1 MAEMSTTY
9 ISTLPTGSAGGS
21 KYLVQDD
28 GNNTTKVTVN
38 DAVASATA
46 ITSANS
52 SILSINSKIGTTTLP
67 TTAQTLTGAIAEHES
82 DITALNGKLEYGS
95 YTNLYTFTLLNC
107 TGTVAGVLSFKTSN
121 SRWVYLFGRINI
133 TNYARSGSNPG
144 VSFTLPTGIPTPAAS
159 SNVPVGINS
168 LFPRE
173 QANINL
179 TAGSRTAN
187 ITTTESY
194 NNSTGNVFTFVIP
207 PTFLYVP

>member
-52 SILSINSKIGTTTLP
+52 SISSINTKIGSVTLP

-82 DITALNGKLEYGS
+82 DITALNGKLSSIGTIRATWS
-95 YTNLYTFTLLNC
+95 YTIAGNGSSNTNGKTL
-107 TGTVAGVLSFKTSN
+107 VDA
-121 SRWVYLFGRINI
+121 
-133 TNYARSGSNPG
+133 A
-144 VSFTLPTGIPTPAAS
+144 LPTGTTCIGIVGFSTNSVYVVPISIRYLDSAYSFQLKNIGTSQATGSLDVYALYMS
-159 SNVPVGINS
+159 S
-168 LFPRE
+168 
-173 QANINL
+173 
-179 TAGSRTAN
+179 
-187 ITTTESY
+187 
-194 NNSTGNVFTFVIP
+194 
-207 PTFLYVP
+207 

>member
-52 SILSINSKIGTTTLP
+52 SISSINTKIGSVTLP

-82 DITALNGKLEYGS
+82 DITALNGKFVVEAKTVSVTNINAGS
-95 YTNLYTFTLLNC
+95 TEWCSASVAKSGYSAIGILGWYFTGGTANTWLFPYSMRTGASSLSVAIRNL
-107 TGTVAGVLSFKTSN
+107 GT
-121 SRWVYLFGRINI
+121 
-133 TNYARSGSNPG
+133 
-144 VSFTLPTGIPTPAAS
+144 AAS
-159 SNVPVGINS
+159 SGVS
-168 LFPRE
+168 L
-173 QANINL
+173 I
-179 TAGSRTAN
+179 
-187 ITTTESY
+187 
-194 NNSTGNVFTFVIP
+194 VDV
-207 PTFLYVP
+207 LYQKT